1 MVKKLLSILSI
12 TSYLMV
18 HLVPLISGLG
28 DEYMSCDRYFE
39 SRRESRVLE
48 KIPCDMSKVTFCKN
62 KGPSY
67 PEAAIWRFKEE
78 NRALMRRMYGD
89 MESTSVYRTMRSSMS
104 PDEENLD
111 QFKPQ
116 DSDLIQD
123 LNMGSG
129 FMPDLFS
136 SLEYNIRMGS
146 GLATVQSA
154 KEPIVERI
162 VENGMIK
169 VKRKIVKKKKTEPE
183 TVKVETSTTSSTSSV
198 FATTSESPSPG
209 TTATT
214 MVPNPTT
221 TMNQQTI
228 MTTQPSM
235 SQDTDVTV
243 VQDIDDTTTDIPMML
258 EAMGKENL
266 QEILI
271 EDYQEG
277 FIPDDSNYSTDY
289 SNEED
294 LEPEEETV
302 EEIEEEIVEIDYSG
316 ESMNACPVKE
326 EVFAPYWANNTR
338 DQVLALLNLYPFE
351 QYIHM
356 ETCKFEHEEMLC
368 RKGCKCEQQYRL
380 HRLLAFDPN
389 NECRGIFSDW
399 FRFPSYCVCKCYNVP
414 EEFIPKKARKP
425 KVDFHADVLKNI
437 EVKQD
442 SQEKKI
448 LSPESLQNIPAF
460 LPYEAKQALLRELS
474 RSDRKLPV
482 KEMNAA
488 AEILEEVEEAQDKS
502 NSAAVDPHFFYANSP
517 VMEFNLANGNSGSVG
532 QTPRK

>member
-1 MVKKLLSILSI
+1 
-12 TSYLMV
+12 
-18 HLVPLISGLG
+18 
-28 DEYMSCDRYFE
+28 
-39 SRRESRVLE
+39 
-48 KIPCDMSKVTFCKN
+48 
-62 KGPSY
+62 
-67 PEAAIWRFKEE
+67 
-78 NRALMRRMYGD
+78 
-89 MESTSVYRTMRSSMS
+89 MESTSVYREMRSSMS
-104 PDEENLD
+104 PEQEDLE
-111 QFKPQ
+111 FKPQ
-116 DSDLIQD
+116 DGAADQD
-123 LNMGSG
+123 LNLGSG

-425 KVDFHADVLKNI
+425 KVDFQNI

-442 SQEKKI
+442 HEEKI

-474 RSDRKLPV
+474 TSDRKLPV
-482 KEMNAA
+482 NEMNVA
-488 AEILEEVEEAQDKS
+488 AEILEEVEEAEDSKS
-502 NSAAVDPHFFYANSP
+502 NFDHFFYPTPIGNSP

-532 QTPRK
+532 QTPRKKK